1 MSRSTASS
9 LRSVIVPEPGL
20 APRIQVERPTGGS
33 ASAAVYDI
41 DYIVVFIG
49 ILMTSFKFAFYL
61 ALKQVHIAVHLL
73 RLPYVY
79 VVLLTFPPSPRLACR
94 SLPRE

>member
-9 LRSVIVPEPGL
+9 LRSVIVPEFGL
-20 APRIQVERPTGGS
+20 VTRMQGAQPTGGS
-33 ASAAVYDI
+33 YRSAVYDI
-41 DYIVVFIG
+41 GYRVVLIG
-49 ILMTSFKFAFYL
+49 ILMASFKFAFYL
-61 ALKQVHIAVHLL
+61 ALKQVHIAVHPL

>member
-1 MSRSTASS
+1 M
-9 LRSVIVPEPGL
+9 PEPGL

-33 ASAAVYDI
+33 ARAAVYGI

-49 ILMTSFKFAFYL
+49 IPMASFKFAFYL